1 MYDIQKN
8 GITDM
13 AAETAIS
20 LMLFLAF
27 GIFICFGKDESISC
41 SNRNIKCNGG
51 IYHNGNMLGEP

>member
-1 MYDIQKN
+1 
-8 GITDM
+8 M

>member
-1 MYDIQKN
+1 MNIHKN
-8 GITDM
+8 M
-13 AAETAIS
+13 KSLKRNAIL